1 MAHSIAGFCA
11 SKCRICRSIS
21 SGVSGSSTEC
31 AASSFQRSMSARI
44 SARMKPSCLALRII
58 DTGLVLLVIAP
69 DGSLAMR
76 NEKPAVLIEAK
87 GPQAHAEL
95 ARELTDRRG
104 LLVLLSIHGL
114 ALPFAD
120 DGKAY
125 P

>member
-1 MAHSIAGFCA
+1 
-11 SKCRICRSIS
+11 
-21 SGVSGSSTEC
+21 
-31 AASSFQRSMSARI
+31 
-44 SARMKPSCLALRII
+44 
-58 DTGLVLLVIAP
+58 VLLVIAP

-125 P
+125 RCSATGAYDAVALSCAPCRL